1 MKVVSIVLIVSSLR
15 LMFVETIIIFY
26 AYKLIF

>member
-1 MKVVSIVLIVSSLR
+1 MEVVSIVLIVSSLR
-15 LMFVETIIIFY
+15 LMFIETIIISY

>member
-15 LMFVETIIIFY
+15 LMSVETIIISY